1 MKPKAFLR
9 PDLVSPHGSR
19 KISKSDSP
27 RACAEALL
35 NGTSLHLRCDY
46 RKGAAILSAVEK
58 LSPPP
63 WESDFATRTEH
74 QRQQRTA
81 QMRLTAP
88 IQGHRVSLDNARP
101 IGFLKELYPESKDFT
116 LPFPEVQALHGA
128 WRAYKEGS
136 HLAVLGHKV
145 HPFYGTYV
153 PRRTSHL
160 ELFGTW
166 LSGYKGRRR
175 SAVDVGTGCGVL
187 ALMMNK
193 AGFQNVT
200 ATDCNPNA
208 LESLRRDLKR
218 QNLGQNF
225 SLLQTDLIEAAP
237 SGADVLVF
245 NPPWIQ
251 GQVQSFLDRAL
262 TFDDD
267 LFERFFQQATSK
279 LAPNGRLVLIFSN
292 ILQLLQPEVEHP
304 ILAELEKNRFH
315 LVNKMQRRVKSDSNR
330 SSPRRRT
337 KERVEI
343 WELALR

>member
-35 NGTSLHLRCDY
+35 NGTSLHLSCDY

-58 LSPPP
+58 LSPPLGSP
-63 WESDFATRTEH
+63 TSRPVPNINASSALLKCDCLHRFRA
-74 QRQQRTA
+74 
-81 QMRLTAP
+81 
-88 IQGHRVSLDNARP
+88 IRVSLDNARP

-208 LESLRRDLKR
+208 LESLRRDLER

-251 GQVQSFLDRAL
+251 GQVKSFLDRAL

-267 LFERFFQQATSK
+267 LFDRFFQQATSK

-315 LVNKMQRRVKSDSNR
+315 LVNSAQGEIRFQPQQPPTSHQ
-330 SSPRRRT
+330 
-337 KERVEI
+337 ERVEI
-343 WELALR
+343 